1 MSKWVMFDH
10 VYEYLKPKWGENVE
24 ISGGDT
30 DSSFLIIKTEDFYED
45 IKPDI
50 KEWWDTSNFSENNK
64 FGLPRMNAK
73 KLGKFKIETENK
85 GGNADNIVIKQV
97 GIRAKMYGRELE
109 LDQGGYEYKIV
120 EKGVPQR
127 KKHENTQFFEDILFN
142 ETQNFVEFN
151 RIGSRKLDVYTI
163 HQKKVALSNFDDKR
177 YILDDGITTLAHGHY
192 RIRDIERWNN
202 LPFI

>member
-1 MSKWVMFDH
+1 VR
-10 VYEYLKPKWGENVE
+10 LKQ
-24 ISGGDT
+24 
-30 DSSFLIIKTEDFYED
+30 
-45 IKPDI
+45 
-50 KEWWDTSNFSENNK
+50 
-64 FGLPRMNAK
+64 
-73 KLGKFKIETENK
+73 NK
-85 GGNADNIVIKQV
+85 GGNAGNIVTKQV
-97 GIRAKMYGRELE
+97 GILAKMYGRELE

-163 HQKKVALSNFDDKR
+163 HQKKVDLSNFDDKK